1 MVIVTKIWTTND
13 GTIVATIQ
21 GESREMLKLLAA
33 AIDSEPIMGEIP
45 AFETPVAEKKV
56 KRKAHGEKRKVCSRG
71 CGRALGP
78 NNRSGVC
85 SQCQWKK
92 VKINKGKSQKDL
104 MNALSAGAEDNE

>member
-1 MVIVTKIWTTND
+1 MVTVTKIWNTDD
-13 GTIVATIQ
+13 GMIVATIQ
-21 GESREMLKLLAA
+21 GKRREMLKLIVA
-33 AIDSEPIMGEIP
+33 AIDSEPIMDEIP
-45 AFETPVAEKKV
+45 ALETPVAEKKV

-71 CGRALGP
+71 CGHALGP

-104 MNALSAGAEDNE
+104 MGALSAGTEDDE